1 MVIVC
6 PYLISRNGLFP
17 PVGVFIM
24 GKICLFAHRGQGQG
38 QNASPLRAHV
48 GWRPRGGEEDGTDK
62 VEVFD
67 Q

>member
-6 PYLISRNGLFP
+6 PYLISWNGLFP
-17 PVGVFIM
+17 PVGVFII
-24 GKICLFAHRGQGQG
+24 GKICLCAHRGQGQG

-48 GWRPRGGEEDGTDK
+48 GGGGGEEDGTDK